1 MERSRHWTGLARTA
15 MLGVAV
21 LAAVLASA
29 AAASAQTVTEI
40 VARGKVR
47 IGVLTGAPPYGMID
61 ATGKAIGYDADVAA
75 LVGKYLNLPV
85 DVVALTPPSR
95 IPALEAGKVDFLVA
109 TLAPTAERAKTVMFT
124 MPYSEFQVWI
134 YGKKATSIKDWAD
147 LKGMKVGVN
156 RGSSVEPNLVA
167 QQSVGLTVVRFE
179 DDSTTMQALF
189 SGQVDAVAEP
199 DAQANAALKARADA
213 DMEQKFNIS
222 RQPNSMT
229 VRKDAFE
236 LHQWLNNAIYLMK
249 INGELDA
256 ISRKWVGSPLPDLPV
271 F

>member
-1 MERSRHWTGLARTA
+1 MKNFKRLIHAL
-15 MLGVAV
+15 LVAACV
-21 LAAVLASA
+21 AAPI
-29 AAASAQTVTEI
+29 AASAQTISDI
-40 VARGKVR
+40 VGRGKVR
-47 IGVLTGAPPYGMID
+47 IGVLIGAPPYGMID
-61 ATGKAIGYDADVAA
+61 ATGNPIGYDADVAK

-85 DVVALTPPSR
+85 ELVPLTPPSR

-109 TLAPTAERAKTVMFT
+109 TLAPTAERAKAEMFT
-124 MPYSEFQVWI
+124 MPYSAFLMYI
-134 YGKKATSIKDWAD
+134 YAKKGTPIRAWAD

-156 RGSSVEPNLVA
+156 RGSSVEPTLVEH
-167 QQSVGLTVVRFE
+167 QSDGLTVVRFE

-199 DAQANAALKARADA
+199 DAQANAAMKARGDS
-213 DMEQKFNIS
+213 DMEPKFMFS
-222 RQPNSMT
+222 KQPNSMT

-249 INGELDA
+249 LNGDLDA
-256 ISRKWVGSPLPDLPV
+256 ICRKWVGSPLAELPV

>member
-1 MERSRHWTGLARTA
+1 MIRQTPRSLVRAMILIAALVAATA
-15 MLGVAV
+15 VACG
-21 LAAVLASA
+21 
-29 AAASAQTVTEI
+29 AQAQSVTDI
-40 VARGKVR
+40 VGRGRVR

-61 ATGKAIGYDADVAA
+61 VTGKPIGYDADVAA

-85 DVVALTPPSR
+85 ELVALTPPSR
-95 IPALEAGKVDFLVA
+95 IPALEAGKVDFLIA
-109 TLAPTAERAKTVMFT
+109 TLAPTAERAKAVMFT
-124 MPYSEFQVWI
+124 MPYSAFQVWI
-134 YGKKATSIKDWAD
+134 YSKKGAAIKSWAD

-156 RGSSVEPNLVA
+156 RGSSVEPDLVA
-167 QQSVGLTVVRFE
+167 HQSVGLTVARFE

-189 SGQVDAVAEP
+189 AGQVDAVAEP

-213 DMEQKFNIS
+213 DMEQKFMIS
-222 RQPNSMT
+222 LQPNSMT

-249 INGELDA
+249 LNGDLDA
-256 ISRKWVGSPLPDLPV
+256 ISRKWVGSPLPQLPV

>member
-1 MERSRHWTGLARTA
+1 MKKWMYAAAL
-15 MLGVAV
+15 LVA
-21 LAAVLASA
+21 LFSA
-29 AAASAQTVTEI
+29 GAASAQSVSDI
-40 VARGKVR
+40 VGRGKVR

-61 ATGKAIGYDADVAA
+61 VTGKAIGYDADVAA

-85 DVVALTPPSR
+85 EIVALSPPSR

-109 TLAPTAERAKTVMFT
+109 TLAPTAERAKAVMFT
-124 MPYSEFQVWI
+124 MPYSMFQVYI
-134 YGKKATSIKDWAD
+134 YSKKATAIKGWAD

-156 RGSSVEPNLVA
+156 RGSSVEPDLVA
-167 QQSVGLTVVRFE
+167 HQSMGLTVVRFE

-199 DAQANAALKARADA
+199 DAQANAALKVRGDA
-213 DMEQKFNIS
+213 DMETKFLIS
-222 RQPNSMT
+222 KQPNSMT
-229 VRKDAFE
+229 VKHDAFE

-249 INGELDA
+249 LNGDLDA
-256 ISRKWVGSPLPDLPV
+256 ICRKWIGSPLPDMPV